1 VRKIVPIGRIGRL
14 VRRGGKNGVLQKGPP
29 DSNRFTTWVPVSG
42 VVRPKRVLA
51 NSWGRLRAKV
61 NSARLAAGEPGIADL
76 HFNDLRARASDD
88 AEEAGQ
94 DRAKFLGNNPSVAH
108 RHYARRI
115 TKLRPLK

>member
-1 VRKIVPIGRIGRL
+1 
-14 VRRGGKNGVLQKGPP
+14 LQKGPP